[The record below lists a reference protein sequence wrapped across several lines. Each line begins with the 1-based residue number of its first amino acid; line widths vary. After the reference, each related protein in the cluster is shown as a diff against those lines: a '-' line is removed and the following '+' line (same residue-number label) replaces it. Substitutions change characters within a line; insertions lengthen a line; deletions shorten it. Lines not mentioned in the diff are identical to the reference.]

1 MTLKEIKATGDFL
14 DRWSEY
20 REKATRAQVW
30 TENGHRID
38 GANRGDHHDNGITVY
53 RPDAIPRKH
62 RGRILR
68 DLLIQV
74 STADEQT
81 ITAIVATYGHY
92 PETVEKLFLDFA

>member
-1 MTLKEIKATGDFL
+1 MTLKDIKCGSGFYNWTD
-14 DRWSEY
+14 Y

-30 TENGHRID
+30 TDTGHRID
-38 GANRGDHHDNGITVY
+38 GTNRGDRHDYGITVY

-62 RGRILR
+62 HGRTLR

-74 STADEQT
+74 SAADRQT

-92 PETVEKLFLDFA
+92 PETVEKLFADFA